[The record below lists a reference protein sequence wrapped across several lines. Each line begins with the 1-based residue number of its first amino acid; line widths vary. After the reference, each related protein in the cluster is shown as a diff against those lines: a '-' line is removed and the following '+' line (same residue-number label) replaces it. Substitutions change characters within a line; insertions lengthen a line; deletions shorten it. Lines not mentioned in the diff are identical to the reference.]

1 MLTGGNLYSVSS
13 RSLLA
18 DVQLLRLLHLEHGR
32 RVSCSR
38 SSSASH
44 GTAPSRWNPIT
55 SSTISATT
63 STSGST
69 VVSISSGTA
78 TSSGSTRSGTSRW
91 NVAGS
96 VRTAVVGHSSRG

>member
-38 SSSASH
+38 STSSH
-44 GTAPSRWNPIT
+44 WTTPSRWNAIT